1 MRSYDADTLAYLAN
15 REGLVSVRLV
25 WITARNQFGAPE
37 TLGLCSAEDDL
48 VVRIGGQDRT
58 YLGAGPLLQSEPI
71 SAGSGL
77 QVRVYRIQLSA
88 VAPEVEDLVK
98 GYETRFAPIEVHR
111 MFLDPATRV
120 QVGQPHRV
128 FRGSIDGI
136 DFPRAEPGGTPAV
149 AVQAVSETRVL
160 TRQLPLKKSD
170 ESHRR
175 RDPQDEF
182 RKYGDISGSVPVY
195 WGELRS

>member
-1 MRSYDADTLAYLAN
+1 MRIYDAETLAYLSG

-25 WITARNQFGAPE
+25 WIAARNLSGGVE

-48 VVRIGGQDRT
+48 AVQVGGQDRT

-77 QVRVYRIQLSA
+77 QVRVHRLHLSA

-98 GYETRFAPIEVHR
+98 GYQTRFAPVEIHR
-111 MFLDPATRV
+111 MFLDPATRL

-128 FRGSIDGI
+128 FRGVIDGI
-136 DFPRAEPGGTPAV
+136 DFPRAEPNGTPSV
-149 AVQAVSETRVL
+149 SLQLVSETRVL
-160 TRQLPLKKSD
+160 TRPLPLKKSD

-175 RDPQDEF
+175 RDQQDAF

-195 WGELRS
+195 WGEIRS